1 MARLRRCANIPVP
14 AGIAGRSPNPMSTPP
29 QSTEADLEAL
39 DALFERLSGFDDTLS
54 LEWFDG
60 CLAALICVPR
70 VLAPSQWLPLL
81 FDDTWERTFA
91 DPHDVEQALGTLLR
105 RWDVVAAQLDPEA
118 LFGEPERLRL
128 QPLMD
133 ELDPALRDRLL
144 AEGELTPEQAAD
156 WPGTGEIWAIG
167 FLETIERVAGDWTVI
182 DDGSDDAQ
190 ILRECLQ
197 CVQAL
202 VERDAVK
209 LRADLAARHPG
220 RALSR
225 DELIDEACFAVQ
237 DLRCF
242 WLEQSLRPA
251 PRHVEKGP
259 GRNDP
264 CPCGSGRK
272 FKKCHGAPGAQP

>member
-1 MARLRRCANIPVP
+1 MP
-14 AGIAGRSPNPMSTPP
+14 AGTAGRRPTPRSTPP
-29 QSTEADLEAL
+29 QTTEAELEAL
-39 DALFERLSGFDDTLS
+39 DALFERLAGFDDTLS
-54 LEWFDG
+54 VEGFDG
-60 CLAALICVPR
+60 CVAALICGPR
-70 VLAPSQWLPLL
+70 VLPLSRWLPLL
-81 FDDTWERTFA
+81 FGDTWERTFA
-91 DPHDVEQALGTLLR
+91 DPDDVAQALGKLLR
-105 RWDVVAAQLDPEA
+105 RWNVVAAQLDPEA
-118 LFGEPERLRL
+118 LYDDPDRLRL
-128 QPLMD
+128 LPLMD
-133 ELDPALRDRLL
+133 DFDPALRDRLL
-144 AEGELTPEQAAD
+144 AEGGITPEEAAE
-156 WPGTGEIWAIG
+156 WPGTGEVWAIG
-167 FLETIERVAGDWTVI
+167 FLETVERLADDWQLP

-202 VERDAVK
+202 AERDAAK
-209 LRADLAARHPG
+209 LRADLAARYPG

-242 WLEQSLRPA
+242 WFEQSLRPA